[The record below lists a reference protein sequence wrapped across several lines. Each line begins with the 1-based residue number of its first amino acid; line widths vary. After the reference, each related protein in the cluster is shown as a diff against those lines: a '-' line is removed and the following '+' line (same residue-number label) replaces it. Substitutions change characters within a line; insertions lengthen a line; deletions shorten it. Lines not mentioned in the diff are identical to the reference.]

1 MALDAKARSLAW
13 SYLLVAG
20 AAEVGFTYFLK
31 LSESFAMPGPTLA
44 FVGLGAVSFWM
55 LTLAMRRITLGTAYA
70 VWTGIGAFGT
80 ALVGILA
87 FGDPVTTARVVLILV
102 IVGAVV
108 GLKLVS
114 RE

>member
-1 MALDAKARSLAW
+1 MTPESRARSAAW
-13 SYLLVAG
+13 TYLLVAG
-20 AAEVGFTYFLK
+20 AAEIAFTYFLK
-31 LSESFAMPGPTLA
+31 LSESFTKPGPTA
-44 FVGLGAVSFWM
+44 MFIGLGAVSFWM

-87 FGDPVTTARVVLILV
+87 FGDPVTTPRVVLILV

-114 RE
+114 KE

>member
-1 MALDAKARSLAW
+1 MALESKAGSAAW
-13 SYLLVAG
+13 TYLLVAG
-20 AAEVGFTYFLK
+20 AAEIGFTYFLK
-31 LSESFAMPGPTLA
+31 LSEGFTKPGSTLA
-44 FVGLGAVSFWM
+44 FVTLGAVSFWM

-80 ALVGILA
+80 AIVGILA
-87 FGDPVTTARVVLILV
+87 FGESVTAARITLILI

-114 RE
+114 KE